1 MFVSRYAVS
10 MVPHRDSCCSIRS
23 SSTGQGWR
31 SDHQTRERSGHF
43 VSPQA
48 TLSNSD
54 TCKCVLHS
62 MYKTTLNKGSVYM
75 QCNDQNIVPQSL
87 HYYQRRN
94 ASVKRLLIKTLR
106 GLMFYM

>member
-1 MFVSRYAVS
+1 
-10 MVPHRDSCCSIRS
+10 
-23 SSTGQGWR
+23 
-31 SDHQTRERSGHF
+31 
-43 VSPQA
+43 
-48 TLSNSD
+48 
-54 TCKCVLHS
+54 